1 MKTTSKLGKLGLA
14 AAIGLA
20 STLGPI
26 GGTVKME
33 EVGERSVKIRGLGP
47 GKKRQKRHGSNGHRR
62 VAITGKPWIPSLDL
76 RSIERLEKRRKRPN
90 KTAEAGK
97 E

>member
-33 EVGERSVKIRGLGP
+33 EVGERSVKIGGLGP
-47 GKKRQKRHGSNGHRR
+47 KPKKKRLKYHGSIGHRR

-76 RSIERLEKRRKRPN
+76 RRLRK
-90 KTAEAGK
+90 
-97 E
+97 